1 MKFGKTAQIILM
13 VGIFAVALIMLYRVY
28 LQQGVEQLEVN
39 MQLAT
44 SQGLLPRLASEEED
58 LQSQLTQLN
67 SNLAEATLSLGE
79 AKERF
84 PGSVE
89 SIEYDEVLFELA
101 HECDLDI
108 ISLVASEPADKEVKV
123 ELEADD
129 QDQEVDNVTY
139 SVTLFEIEV
148 QGKAVE
154 SAFDTA
160 NEYEEYISRTVTDI
174 LSYFSAVASGDYFTT
189 ATVELV
195 NISVPEPLTDDDIE
209 EIKGQD
215 VTEEEMIQEFE
226 MASAIIKL
234 GVYSYEGE

>member
-28 LQQGVEQLEVN
+28 LQQGVEQLEVS

-101 HECDLDI
+101 HDCDLDI
-108 ISLVASEPADKEVKV
+108 ISLVASEPADEEVKV
-123 ELEADD
+123 ELEADN
-129 QDQEVDNVTY
+129 QDQEVNVTY

-160 NEYEEYISRTVTDI
+160 NEYEGYVSQTVADI

-215 VTEEEMIQEFE
+215 MTEEEMIQEFE
-226 MASAIIKL
+226 MASATINI